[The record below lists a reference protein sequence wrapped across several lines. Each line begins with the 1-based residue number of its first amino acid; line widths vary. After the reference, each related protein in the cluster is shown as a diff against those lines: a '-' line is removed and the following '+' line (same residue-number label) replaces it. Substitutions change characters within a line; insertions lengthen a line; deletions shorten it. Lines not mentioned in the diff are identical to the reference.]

1 MKRQENAM
9 HIMVRAKR
17 NGAEEWLPLEQA
29 SELMGIA
36 ADEIDWALEEF
47 GECECDDYIALQ
59 PE

>member
-1 MKRQENAM
+1 M
-9 HIMVRAKR
+9 HIMVRDKR